1 MFNDPERSL
10 RRSTT
15 ILNSCAATLR
25 SRNDCS
31 IRSFVLLLT
40 TFIFHT
46 LIATAQDPTNTDYFG
61 KLQTPPKTDKSG
73 KPDTDIPDPFDSPLL
88 KDGKTNVPLT
98 PEAAAAQKMRE
109 AKQSGAG
116 QFGDDTL
123 EHDRSV
129 HLNVVSGS
137 YVQVLITTDHAVQL
151 SILRNGEIV
160 RPTNI
165 ILGSNEFVQ
174 YVFNAD
180 SSPYIYVSAKVAL
193 PGQTTD
199 MFIETHEDGRVQTY
213 VLKLICVEPSKVVYD
228 VLLDLTN
235 DNTPYIQGKPGSRA
249 AIEAEREVQSRIA
262 NISSAQ
268 GGNFSALEAP
278 WSVSNNTA
286 TQKGGPPGS
295 GFQTR
300 KFSRADIRK
309 YLPRMVQMAKAYDD
323 AKFIEANGGRQIYT
337 DAQIV
342 KGAMQEKK
350 YIDPLTGDSW
360 IMRAWFFPQMDA
372 IVMEAI
378 QYNPNERPSGW
389 SYNLIKWRVGEDYQ
403 TYDTT
408 AAFPEQP
415 AALPFKTNRVWLLL
429 QGYNIAPQNRF
440 TPLMPDRQHRLGR

>member
-1 MFNDPERSL
+1 M
-10 RRSTT
+10 STDLEPSPQRPT
-15 ILNSCAATLR
+15 AICNRGVITARPIYSGILSFLPLVLAT
-25 SRNDCS
+25 
-31 IRSFVLLLT
+31 VLS
-40 TFIFHT
+40 HT
-46 LIATAQDPTNTDYFG
+46 LPAAAQDANNADYFG
-61 KLQTPPKTDKSG
+61 KIKNPPNTDKNG

-98 PEAAAAQKMRE
+98 PEAAAAQKLRE
-109 AKQSGAG
+109 ARQSGSG

-151 SILRNGEIV
+151 SVLRNGEVV

-180 SSPYIYVSAKVAL
+180 NSPYIYVSAKVAL

-199 MFIETHEDGRVQTY
+199 MFIETHEDGRIQTY
-213 VLKLICVEPSKVVYD
+213 VLKLICVEPSKVAYD

-249 AIEAEREVQSRIA
+249 AIEAEREIQSRIA
-262 NISSAQ
+262 NISSTQ
-268 GGNFSALEAP
+268 GGSFSALEAP
-278 WSVSNNTA
+278 WSVSSTT
-286 TQKGGPPGS
+286 TQKGGAPGS

-300 KFSRADIRK
+300 KFSRDDIRK

-323 AKFIEANGGRQIYT
+323 AKFIEANGGHQIYT

-342 KGAMQEKK
+342 KGPMQEKK
-350 YIDPLTGDSW
+350 FIDPLTQDSW
-360 IMRAWFFPQMDA
+360 IMRPWFFPQMDA
-372 IVMEAI
+372 IVIEAI
-378 QYNPNERPSGW
+378 QYNPNDRPSGW

-415 AALPFKTNRVWLLL
+415 AALPFKTNRVWLLM